1 MSRIVAIG
9 SRAFVLAMAGVGAEP
24 MQAETIEAFDEA
36 VRKVALRRNVD
47 LVFVPEPQLKAVPD
61 ALKAFSARSAAAL
74 LALPLTPGSE
84 HPSLM
89 EVRRLVEQATG
100 ASLI

>member
-24 MQAETIEAFDEA
+24 VQAETAEEFDKA
-36 VRKVALRRNVD
+36 LRKVALQRNVNM
-47 LVFVPEPQLKAVPD
+47 VFVPEPQLEAAPE
-61 ALKAFSARSAAAL
+61 AMKAFSERSNATL
-74 LALPLTPGSE
+74 LGLPLTPGE
-84 HPSLM
+84 DHPSLM
-89 EVRRLVEQATG
+89 HVRRLVEQATG

>member
-24 MQAETIEAFDEA
+24 VQAETIEEFDDA
-36 VRKVALRRNVD
+36 LRKVALRRNVD
-47 LVFVPEPQLKAVPD
+47 LVFVPESQVEAVPD
-61 ALKAFSARSAAAL
+61 AMKAFSGRSTAAL

-84 HPSLM
+84 HPSLAQ
-89 EVRRLVEQATG
+89 VRRLVEQATG

>member
-1 MSRIVAIG
+1 M
-9 SRAFVLAMAGVGAEP
+9 LAMAGVGAESV
-24 MQAETIEAFDEA
+24 QAETIEAFEDA

-47 LVFVPEPQLKAVPD
+47 LVFVPEPQLEAVPD
-61 ALKAFSARSAAAL
+61 AMKAFSARSDAAL
-74 LALPLTPGSE
+74 LALPLTPGTE

-89 EVRRLVEQATG
+89 QVRRLVEQATG

>member
-24 MQAETIEAFDEA
+24 VQADTVEAFDEA
-36 VRKVALRRNVD
+36 LHKVALRRDVN
-47 LVFVPEPQLKAVPD
+47 LVFVPEPQIEAVPD
-61 ALKAFSARSAAAL
+61 TMKAFSERSAAAL
-74 LALPLTPGSE
+74 LALPLTPGDD
-84 HPSLM
+84 HPSLTQ
-89 EVRRLVEQATG
+89 VRRLVEQATG